1 MHKVLAVIRREFV
14 ERVRQRWF
22 WIMALLGPVLFGAIF
37 YLPTLLG
44 RGGGLKHIAV
54 IDGTTT
60 DFGVQITDRLNRPG
74 PQGGTSFAAA
84 RIAAPGLTDTVRIID
99 SLKHEAEAKRL
110 DGFLIVT
117 NATVDSGKAEYRAD
131 NVSSFATNGA
141 LDNALTELVNAVR
154 LEREG
159 VDPEVVK
166 RARVQITLATQ
177 KLAGAGQG
185 ASAAQSF
192 SLAYFMAFILYF
204 AILVY
209 GINVMSSVLEE
220 KTSKVVE
227 VLVSSL
233 RPFQLML
240 GKVLGV
246 GAVSIFQFVIWGV
259 SGRFLFAQRQK
270 LIGNAAGAGG
280 DSGSFFQIPHIS
292 GETAF
297 VFAAY
302 FIGGFL
308 LYSAMF
314 AAVGAMSSNE
324 QEARQTQQPVM
335 YLLVASYLSMFAMIN
350 DPGSTLSVTL
360 SLIPFSAPIAMPVR
374 WAAGNLPLSE
384 VGLSLGILFVSIIAV
399 TWVASRIY
407 RVGILMTGKRPSV
420 KELVRWVRTA

>member
-1 MHKVLAVIRREFV
+1 MRKILAVIRREFV

-44 RGGGLKHIAV
+44 RGGGVKHIAV

-60 DFGVQITDRLNRPG
+60 DFGVQITARLNRPD
-74 PQGGTSFAAA
+74 PQGRTSFVAV
-84 RIAAPGLTDTVRIID
+84 RLPAAPKLDD
-99 SLKHEAEAKRL
+99 SLTAEVAAKHL
-110 DGFLIVT
+110 DGFLIVS
-117 NATVDSGKAEYRAD
+117 NATVDSGVAEYRAD

-166 RARVQITLATQ
+166 RARVQINLATH
-177 KLAGAGQG
+177 KLGGAASG

-220 KTSKVVE
+220 KTSRVVE

-233 RPFQLML
+233 RPFQLLL

-246 GAVSIFQFVIWGV
+246 GAVSIFQFLIWGV
-259 SGRFLFAQRQK
+259 SGRFLVAQRQR
-270 LIGNAAGAGG
+270 LLGNAAAGG
-280 DSGSFFQIPHIS
+280 DSGTFFEIPHVS
-292 GETAF
+292 GETALVF
-297 VFAAY
+297 VAY

-350 DPGSTLSVTL
+350 DPGSSLSVTL

-384 VGLSLGILFVSIIAV
+384 VGLSLGILFVSIIGV

-407 RVGILMTGKRPSV
+407 RVGILMTGKRPSI